1 MDIKLEKIEE
11 FSNAF
16 AETMKQ
22 NEAEQEEWWNSLSKE
37 DQLKAFCAVVRR
49 IYRGEF
55 EDRGS
60 YRHVLYGVFGFG
72 PESYAQAQD
81 AGYLE
86 LHNSIVDSEYDGELL
101 RAFCRVNN
109 IEDYDKKVVDFLI

>member
-1 MDIKLEKIEE
+1 MTIELAKHEE

-16 AETMKQ
+16 TDVLEKK
-22 NEAEQEEWWNSLSKE
+22 EAEQEEWWNSLSKD
-37 DQLKAFCAVVRR
+37 DQLKAFCAVARR
-49 IYRGEF
+49 IHKGEL

-60 YRHVLYGVFGFG
+60 FRHILYGVFGFG

-81 AGYLE
+81 AGYFV
-86 LHNSIVDSEYDGELL
+86 LHNAIVDSDYVAEML

-109 IEDYDKKVVDFLI
+109 IEDYEKKVVDFLI